1 MTKKNISFKLDNE
14 LHKQIKI
21 KATENDK
28 TIKDYL
34 INLAENDIKG
44 IDPEYQKQIENY
56 ERIKKEAIE
65 SLEKAEKIEGIQEY
79 NLELWRDLIKECD
92 KSIENVKEWD
102 RTWKNVK

>member
-14 LHKQIKI
+14 LHKKIKI

-34 INLAENDIKG
+34 INLAKNDIKG

-102 RTWKNVK
+102 RAWKNVK